1 MYPPD
6 NPTRPCRPKAGQG
19 LVTMMMM
26 MDDDDDNKDVTRRGT
41 MDSIGFHLQRF
52 IRGTHFLGRSPAL
65 PMLLLLEYCRVAP
78 ELPCSIGRVAQEPSA
93 TLLNLLL
100 QSS

>member
-1 MYPPD
+1 MLMVLMVMMM
-6 NPTRPCRPKAGQG
+6 T
-19 LVTMMMM
+19 TTMMMMM

>member
-1 MYPPD
+1 
-6 NPTRPCRPKAGQG
+6 
-19 LVTMMMM
+19 MMMVLMVM
-26 MDDDDDNKDVTRRGT
+26 MMTTTVMMIMVDDDDDNKDVTRRGT

>member
-1 MYPPD
+1 MMV
-6 NPTRPCRPKAGQG
+6 
-19 LVTMMMM
+19 LMVMMMTTTVM
-26 MDDDDDNKDVTRRGT
+26 MIMVDDDDDNKDVTRRGT

-93 TLLNLLL
+93 TLLNRLL